1 MQVEKNSEMAGLKR
15 AVAEVQASMQELL
28 AQQAHRVVAAA
39 EVLIEPNRALQLLVY
54 EALSYSE
61 YTDGEDVA
69 WGSRAAR
76 RRAGRGGGGVCARVR
91 GAGAQHLLLH

>member
-1 MQVEKNSEMAGLKR
+1 MQVEKNSEMEGLKR

-54 EALSYSE
+54 EALSYSCM
-61 YTDGEDVA
+61 
-69 WGSRAAR
+69 RP
-76 RRAGRGGGGVCARVR
+76 
-91 GAGAQHLLLH
+91 